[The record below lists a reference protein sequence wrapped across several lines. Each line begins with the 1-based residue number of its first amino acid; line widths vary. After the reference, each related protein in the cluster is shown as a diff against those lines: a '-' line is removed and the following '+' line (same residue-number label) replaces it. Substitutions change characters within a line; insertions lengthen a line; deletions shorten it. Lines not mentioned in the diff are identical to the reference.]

1 MRIRESY
8 INLRKE
14 VRICARPAVVLLVSV
29 EQKLSTESAKDAK
42 NLLTPVLA
50 NRNRNNPS
58 KTKQVRGISE
68 GSLMPLHVLTVEALF
83 I

>member
-1 MRIRESY
+1 MR
-8 INLRKE
+8 K
-14 VRICARPAVVLLVSV
+14 CARPAVVLLVSV

-50 NRNRNNPS
+50 NPKRNSSP

-68 GSLMPLHVLTVEALF
+68 GPLMPLHVLMLEALF